1 MSAANTPA
9 DNIAMGILEKINSP
23 ADLKR
28 LAGDEL
34 QQLADELR
42 AFIIANVSESGGHLA
57 PSLGALEII
66 VALHYIFDSPWDRII
81 YDTGHQAYAHKIICG
96 RRDSFTSLRKYGG
109 IGGFIRPEES
119 EHDIFE
125 VGHASTSIAAAMGF
139 ARAAELK
146 GEDRHTIALIGD
158 GAMTGGLALAAMNNS
173 EIGTGKLIV
182 ILNDNG
188 MSIAP
193 NVGKISRVL
202 SNLRQRTDMR
212 LLNRLIAD
220 VVKLIPVGGKTLE
233 EAWTKLKQSLL
244 YFVSPYASKAV
255 FDSWG
260 MKYFGPYDGHDLKN
274 LVRVFKKIKGV
285 EGPALVHLLTVKG
298 KGYVPAE
305 KQPTVWHGVGK
316 FNKVAGKIEKKS
328 SVKSYTEIFAET
340 LIDLAHEDKRIVAIT
355 AAMPQG
361 TGLDKFQQQ
370 FPSRFFDVGIAED
383 FAVTFAA
390 GLAKSGMRPV
400 AAIYSTFLQ
409 RAFDQVIHD
418 VGIQNIPVVF
428 ALDRAGLVGE
438 DGATHH
444 GYFDLSYLNLIPN
457 YTIAAPCDED
467 ELRHMLHTAILHE
480 TGPISIRYPRGSAL
494 GVPLSDKLE
503 KLRIG
508 SWSEKRKGDAACVIA
523 IGAMVGASLE
533 AAEKLSA
540 KGIELEV
547 VNARFLKPM
556 DEDFLAKIHGKF
568 RHVITVEENVKKG
581 GLGDAVLG
589 WMTDRAGKPPRILK
603 IGLPDRFVLHGNQN
617 VLRKELGLD
626 PCGME
631 ASIEAWLKTQTE
643 IKHYEVI

>member
-1 MSAANTPA
+1 MS
-9 DNIAMGILEKINSP
+9 ILERIDSP
-23 ADLKR
+23 ADLKG

-34 QQLADELR
+34 QQLAGELR

-57 PSLGALEII
+57 PPLGALELI
-66 VALHYIFDSPWDRII
+66 VALHYVFDSPWDRIV

-96 RRDSFTSLRKYGG
+96 RRDSFTTLRKYGG

-119 EHDIFE
+119 EHDVFE

-139 ARAAELK
+139 ARAAELN
-146 GEDRHTIALIGD
+146 GEDRYSIAVIGD

-182 ILNDNG
+182 VLNDNG

-220 VVKLIPVGGKTLE
+220 VVKLIPVGGKTLD
-233 EAWTKLKQSLL
+233 EAWTKLKRSLL

-274 LVRVFKKIKGV
+274 LVKVFKKIRTV
-285 EGPALVHLLTVKG
+285 DGPVLVHLLTVKG
-298 KGYVPAE
+298 KGYSPAE

-316 FNKVAGKIEKKS
+316 FNKVAGKIEKKT
-328 SVKSYTEIFAET
+328 SVRSYTDIFSET
-340 LIDLAHEDKRIVAIT
+340 LIDLAADDKRIIAIT

-361 TGLDKFQQQ
+361 TGLDKFQER
-370 FPSRFFDVGIAED
+370 FPDRFFDVGIAED

-444 GYFDLSYLNLIPN
+444 GYFDLSYLCLIPN
-457 YTIAAPCDED
+457 FTVMAPADED
-467 ELRHMLHTAILHE
+467 ELRHMLYTAIHHGK
-480 TGPISIRYPRGSAL
+480 GPISIRYPRGSAL

-503 KLRIG
+503 RIPIGKWAVKRRGQDACVLATG
-508 SWSEKRKGDAACVIA
+508 SMVQPALDAAA
-523 IGAMVGASLE
+523 KL
-533 AAEKLSA
+533 AEK
-540 KGIELEV
+540 GVELEV

-556 DEDFLAKIHGKF
+556 DEEMLAEILTKF
-568 RHVITVEENVKKG
+568 SRVITVEENMRRG
-581 GLGDAVLG
+581 GLGDGVLG
-589 WMTDRAGKPPRILK
+589 WMADRAGRPPRMLK
-603 IGLPDRFVLHGNQN
+603 LGLPDNFILHGNQGL
-617 VLRKELGLD
+617 LRKESGLD
-626 PCGME
+626 AAG
-631 ASIEAWLKTQTE
+631 IEAAISNWLKKQSE
-643 IKHYEVI
+643 IKQYEVI

>member
-1 MSAANTPA
+1 
-9 DNIAMGILEKINSP
+9 MGLLEKINSP
-23 ADLKR
+23 SDLKK

-34 QQLADELR
+34 QELAEELR
-42 AFIIANVSESGGHLA
+42 SFIIANVSESGGHLA
-57 PSLGALEII
+57 PSLGALELV
-66 VALHYIFDSPWDRII
+66 VALHYQFDSPWDRII
-81 YDTGHQAYAHKIICG
+81 FDTGHQAYAHKIICG
-96 RRDSFTSLRKYGG
+96 RRDVFTTLRKHGG

-139 ARAAELK
+139 ARAAALK
-146 GEDRHTIALIGD
+146 GEDRHTIAVIGD

-173 EIGTGKLIV
+173 EIGTKKLIV
-182 ILNDNG
+182 VLNDNG

-212 LLNRLIAD
+212 LLNKLVAD

-274 LVRVFKKIKGV
+274 LVRVFKKIKSV
-285 EGPALVHLLTVKG
+285 DGPVLVHLLTVKG

-361 TGLDKFQQQ
+361 TGLDKFQTH
-370 FPSRFFDVGIAED
+370 FPDRFFDVGIAED

-418 VGIQNIPVVF
+418 VGIQKIPVIF

-444 GYFDLSYLNLIPN
+444 GYFDLSYLSLIPN
-457 YTIAAPCDED
+457 FTVMAPADEE
-467 ELRHMLHTAILHE
+467 ELRRMLFTAIKYE
-480 TGPISIRYPRGSAL
+480 SGPVSIRYPRGSAL
-494 GVPLSDKLE
+494 GVPLSEKLE
-503 KLRIG
+503 EIPIG
-508 SWSEKRKGDAACVIA
+508 TWKPLRKGDDACVIA
-523 IGAMVGASLE
+523 IGTMVQPALE
-533 AAEKLSA
+533 AAEKLA
-540 KGIELEV
+540 RQNVFLEV

-556 DEDFLAKIHGKF
+556 DEELLTSIYSKF
-568 RHVITVEENVKKG
+568 RHVITIEENMRRG
-581 GLGDAVLG
+581 GLGDGVLG
-589 WMTDRAGKPPRILK
+589 WMTDRSGRPPRLLK
-603 IGLPDRFVLHGNQN
+603 IGLPDRFVLHGSQGI
-617 VLRKELGLD
+617 LRKELGLD
-626 PCGME
+626 AAGLE
-631 ASIEAWLKTQTE
+631 ASITGWLKAQAE